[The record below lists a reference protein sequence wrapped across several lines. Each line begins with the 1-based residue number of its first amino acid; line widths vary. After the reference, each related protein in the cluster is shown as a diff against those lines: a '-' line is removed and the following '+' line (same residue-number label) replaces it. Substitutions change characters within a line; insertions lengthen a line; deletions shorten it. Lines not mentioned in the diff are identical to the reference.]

1 MVNSA
6 RLRRRSTHSN
16 EAAPRRRM
24 AGAPPPEQH
33 NWRIAQ
39 LYARNEFDECL
50 AVVEKALTASNGLN
64 EYPLYVKAL
73 ITRPRGEIESALE
86 LFQAATC
93 LNPSNVR
100 NLKQVGHSLYLLGKH
115 KAALGVYEQ
124 ARSLSAELRK
134 TRGEEKGEEKSS
146 SRRSKGGDDWED
158 EMGTAAEVVGRRHR
172 VGRRASGQGQES
184 GSEPGRVREAAWRA
198 AWQVVALL
206 VSCVPHTA
214 R

>member
-1 MVNSA
+1 
-6 RLRRRSTHSN
+6 
-16 EAAPRRRM
+16 M
-24 AGAPPPEQH
+24 AGAAPPEQH

-73 ITRPRGEIESALE
+73 ITRQRGEIQQALE

-100 NLKQVGHSLYLLGKH
+100 NLKQVGHSLYFLGKH

-124 ARSLSAELRK
+124 ARSLSAELRAPAWK
-134 TRGEEKGEEKSS
+134 ATGEFGTMSTQAQDARGGQGRGEVLEKN
-146 SRRSKGGDDWED
+146 
-158 EMGTAAEVVGRRHR
+158 
-172 VGRRASGQGQES
+172 
-184 GSEPGRVREAAWRA
+184 
-198 AWQVVALL
+198 
-206 VSCVPHTA
+206 
-214 R
+214 

>member
-1 MVNSA
+1 
-6 RLRRRSTHSN
+6 
-16 EAAPRRRM
+16 M
-24 AGAPPPEQH
+24 AGAAPPEQH

-73 ITRPRGEIESALE
+73 ITRQRGEIQQALE

-124 ARSLSAELRK
+124 ARSLSAELRAPVWK
-134 TRGEEKGEEKSS
+134 ATREFGTTRGTQAQDARGRQGRGEVFFEKK
-146 SRRSKGGDDWED
+146 
-158 EMGTAAEVVGRRHR
+158 
-172 VGRRASGQGQES
+172 
-184 GSEPGRVREAAWRA
+184 
-198 AWQVVALL
+198 
-206 VSCVPHTA
+206 
-214 R
+214 

>member
-6 RLRRRSTHSN
+6 RRRRQHSTT
-16 EAAPRRRM
+16 EAAPPVRM
-24 AGAPPPEQH
+24 AGAAPPEQH

-73 ITRPRGEIESALE
+73 ITRQRGEIQQALE
-86 LFQAATC
+86 LFQDATC

-134 TRGEEKGEEKSS
+134 TREEAKGEEKSS
-146 SRRSKGGDDWED
+146 SRRSKGGDDWELCTTPDCATRTSSRTTRPSMRSD
-158 EMGTAAEVVGRRHR
+158 ERTPTNGTTPR
-172 VGRRASGQGQES
+172 
-184 GSEPGRVREAAWRA
+184 
-198 AWQVVALL
+198 
-206 VSCVPHTA
+206 SCS
-214 R
+214 